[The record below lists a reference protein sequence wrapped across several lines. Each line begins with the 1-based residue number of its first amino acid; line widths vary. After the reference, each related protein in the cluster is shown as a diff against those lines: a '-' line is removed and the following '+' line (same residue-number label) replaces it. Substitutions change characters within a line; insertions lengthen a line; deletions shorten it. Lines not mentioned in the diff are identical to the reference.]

1 MGLVK
6 VKGEGGHIHTLPTDP
21 PPEGPREGCLGG
33 VILSPTLAS
42 IPSIKHTSPLFE
54 TPTYVCGGKGGG
66 GYLKMINMHV
76 EPPAA
81 ALV

>member
-21 PPEGPREGCLGG
+21 LPEGPREGCLGG
-33 VILSPTLAS
+33 VVLSPTLAS
-42 IPSIKHTSPLFE
+42 IPNIHLLCSKHQHMSVE
-54 TPTYVCGGKGGG
+54 GKGGD
-66 GYLKMINMHV
+66 YLKMINMHV